1 MKIVTAQQMQ
11 SADAHAIDVLKIPS
25 LSLMENAATQV
36 ARILLEHY
44 LEPGNAAIVCGK
56 GNNGGDGMAVARLLR
71 QHGWST
77 TILLLEPYTGLK
89 PDPLENWNRALH
101 TGVRCLDNVVIAD
114 LPALLKEADIVVDA
128 LFGTGLSKPL
138 EGIYAE
144 AVEVINNS
152 EKEIWSIDVPSGLSS
167 DSSEIIGRAVHATGT
182 IALAALKYCH
192 VLPPASELCGAI
204 YIVDISIPTASTTTV
219 VRGADVAQLLPY
231 RASNSHKGIYGH
243 VVSYAGSKGK
253 SGAAYMCGKSA
264 LRAGAGLS
272 TVVSPAGV
280 QPTVASYGP
289 EIMTIAAQGHLDFF
303 SAEELSQALEFT
315 KGKSVVALGPGI
327 GTSEQTWAFV
337 KDFVDKIDVPMVIDA
352 DGLNLI
358 AMDRSVLLK
367 RKPGSTVLT
376 PHPGEMARL
385 LNTDTKKVQSD
396 RLAAASQLA
405 KETGSVVVLKG
416 YRTIIADAEE
426 HLWINPTG
434 GPALA
439 SGGTGDILTGAICAF
454 IAQNVPVLQAA
465 IAGVYIHGFTAN
477 LFEKEF
483 PQQALNAMDI
493 LSLWNKAVH
502 IIRTDKNFESDY
514 LNLHFSF

>member
-1 MKIVTAQQMQ
+1 M
-11 SADAHAIDVLKIPS
+11 
-25 LSLMENAATQV
+25 
-36 ARILLEHY
+36 R
-44 LEPGNAAIVCGK
+44 
-56 GNNGGDGMAVARLLR
+56 
-71 QHGWST
+71 
-77 TILLLEPYTGLK
+77 
-89 PDPLENWNRALH
+89 
-101 TGVRCLDNVVIAD
+101 
-114 LPALLKEADIVVDA
+114 

-144 AVEVINNS
+144 AVEAINNS

-204 YIVDISIPTASTTTV
+204 YIVDIGIPTASTTTV

-231 RASNSHKGIYGH
+231 RTSNSHKGIYGH
-243 VVSYAGSKGK
+243 VISYAGSKGK
-253 SGAAYMCGKSA
+253 SGAAYMCAKSA

-272 TVVSPAGV
+272 TAVSPAGV

-289 EIMTIAAQGHLDFF
+289 EIMTMAAQGHLDFF
-303 SAEELSQALEFT
+303 SAEELPQAIEFS

-327 GTSEQTWAFV
+327 GTAEQTWAFV

-358 AMDRSVLLK
+358 AMDRSILLK

-385 LNTDTKKVQSD
+385 LNTDTKKIQSD

-405 KETGSVVVLKG
+405 SETRSVVVLKG
-416 YRTIIADAEE
+416 YRTIIADGEG

-439 SGGTGDILTGAICAF
+439 SGGTGDILTGAISAF